1 MIGPGTN
8 LRVYLACGAT
18 DMRKGIDGLMALVQ
32 SSLRQ
37 KPASGSVF
45 AFRGRRGDRIKL
57 LFWDGQGFCLYYKV
71 LEKGRFPWPSATDGT
86 ARLTAAQL
94 SMYLQSTSRMRKEE
108 RVTCLCPEFITTYV
122 KFLQI
127 R

>member
-1 MIGPGTN
+1 MIAPGTN
-8 LRVYLACGAT
+8 VRVYLACGVT

-71 LEKGRFPWPSATDGT
+71 LEKGRFPCFRNRWHGPADGG
-86 ARLTAAQL
+86 AVVDAVGG
-94 SMYLQSTSRMRKEE
+94 Y
-108 RVTCLCPEFITTYV
+108 
-122 KFLQI
+122 
-127 R
+127 